1 MGRLATMTVSVPPP
15 IQQPQD
21 VSSEILS
28 KLNETSDQTLNA
40 QLASAW
46 VEELE
51 ASIQQTKV
59 IAAFCS
65 ILLHEVEHTT
75 IT

>member
-1 MGRLATMTVSVPPP
+1 MAASVPPP

-28 KLNETSDQTLNA
+28 KLNKTSTQTLNS

-59 IAAFCS
+59 IATLCS
-65 ILLHEVEHTT
+65 ILLREEL
-75 IT
+75 